1 MTIPNDDSKPEQ
13 PTGGNVPPVPDAGGA
28 VPPVPPTEPTEP
40 PAAAEPVTP
49 PPAAPEPPVAPS
61 APAAPSAPEPPA
73 FAAPSAAP
81 GYPPASA
88 TGGFPAYGATPP
100 AAPVAAPTR
109 PPQQVT
115 IAFWLYIAAAVLSV
129 ISGIATAIS
138 VSANRAIIL
147 QQVTDSL
154 KNAQT
159 NGTKLDAN
167 SLADAAVTFGIVWA
181 IVTLIF
187 WALVFVLFAVFMRR
201 GRNWAR
207 IVLTVLTVISF
218 LNLATLY
225 FIGGIQVIAAI
236 VATILIWLRPASE
249 YFAAVKASRA
259 PRT

>member
-13 PTGGNVPPVPDAGGA
+13 PTGGSVPPVPDAGGA
-28 VPPVPPTEPTEP
+28 VPP
-40 PAAAEPVTP
+40 A
-49 PPAAPEPPVAPS
+49 
-61 APAAPSAPEPPA
+61 APEPPA
-73 FAAPSAAP
+73 FAAPTSAP
-81 GYPPASA
+81 GYPPAAA
-88 TGGFPAYGATPP
+88 TGGFPAYSATP
-100 AAPVAAPTR
+100 AAPVAAPAT

-154 KNAQT
+154 KNAKT
-159 NGTKLDAN
+159 NGANLDPN

-181 IVTLIF
+181 VVTLIF

-207 IVLTVLTVISF
+207 IVLTILTVISF
-218 LNLATLY
+218 LNLATIY

-259 PRT
+259 PRA